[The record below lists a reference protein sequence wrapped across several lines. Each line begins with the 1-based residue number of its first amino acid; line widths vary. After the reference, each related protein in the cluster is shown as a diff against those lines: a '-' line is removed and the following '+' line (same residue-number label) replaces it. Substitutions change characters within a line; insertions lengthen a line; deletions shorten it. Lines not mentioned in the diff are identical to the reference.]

1 MKPKIK
7 NFCNSKIPKKVLFIA
22 IRNTARLVLLII
34 GLIIAVNEYFVKS
47 DLIPSSAEISRFFD
61 CGPKPYVELAEG
73 ECSVSY
79 IDVGQGDCELIR
91 TGNHNILIDS
101 GDRDMAGRVINFL
114 QYLGITKLDMVIV
127 SHPHDDHYIE
137 MKTIIGYF
145 AVGQIIMP
153 RLSQEMTPNTIYHS
167 ELLRELENRKI
178 TVRYVKA
185 GECFTLDDDSRIEIL
200 APIYEDYEEL
210 NNCSIVMRFVY
221 KEKSFLFTGDIERM
235 AELDLVDLGIDIKA
249 DVLKIPHHGSA
260 NSNSEEF
267 LKAVSPEIAVAC
279 AGEKNDYR
287 HPRSAVMYRL
297 KDAGCSTTYSTAN
310 NGNVVI
316 VSDGK
321 DLRVVCERNQALEL

>member
-1 MKPKIK
+1 MKPIIK
-7 NFCNSKIPKKVLFIA
+7 NLRRRKIPKKLLFTA
-22 IRNTARLVLLII
+22 IKNTTRLVLLIF
-34 GLIIAVNEYFVKS
+34 GMIIAVNELFVKS
-47 DLIPSSAEISRFFD
+47 DLIPNAAEISRFFD
-61 CGPKPYVELAEG
+61 CGPKPYVELSEG
-73 ECSVSY
+73 ECSVSF

-91 TGNHNILIDS
+91 TGNRNILIDS
-101 GDRDMAGRVINFL
+101 GNRGMAGRVINFL

-127 SHPHDDHYIE
+127 THPHDDHYAE

-145 AVGQIIMP
+145 AIGQFILP
-153 RLSQEMTPNTIYHS
+153 QLSQELTLNTVYHS
-167 ELLRELENRKI
+167 ELLRTLENREI
-178 TVRYVKA
+178 PVRYAKA
-185 GECFTLDDDSRIEIL
+185 GECFTLDDDSRIEFL
-200 APIYEDYEEL
+200 APIYNDYEDM
-210 NNCSIVMRFVY
+210 NNFSIVTRFVY
-221 KEKSFLFTGDIERM
+221 KERSFLFTGDIERM

-279 AGEKNDYR
+279 AAVDNDYS
-287 HPRSAVMYRL
+287 HPHTAVIYRL

-316 VSDGK
+316 VSNGQ